1 MELTLEGGGA
11 SLTALVDTGLS
22 LRDPATNRP
31 VVVAFCGALAG
42 VLPAWAD
49 AARPIESVERCH
61 AAGSRAARLLPY
73 RAVGVE
79 CGMLL
84 AVRSR
89 QVRLNGKPQGG
100 LLVAL
105 SPTPVDDGGMYQA
118 LIGGN

>member
-1 MELTLEGGGA
+1 MELTLESGGA
-11 SLTALVDTGLS
+11 ALTALVDTGLS

-61 AAGSRAARLLPY
+61 AAGSRSARLLPY

-84 AVRSR
+84 ALRAR
-89 QVRLNGKPQGG
+89 QVRLNGRPQGG

-105 SPTPVDDGGMYQA
+105 SPTPVDDGGTYQA
-118 LIGGN
+118 LIGGD